1 MTIDPQTQF
10 PEFYGNRVALALASA
25 KRWTVSGKLNEDS
38 KGKAP
43 IDVRHLIDTNGRVRG
58 AWATDSQCLV
68 DLPEL
73 TRRLPNAANAAFYL
87 QASTDGLVVIDIEPG
102 CPREIAQNLL
112 ALAGAVYTE
121 TSMSGKGY
129 HLVTP
134 LPANFGQF
142 ENARGKR
149 VLREEHGWYEILI
162 EHWVTFTRRPI
173 EHRVLAEA
181 GAMDLTQAE
190 FASFEDV
197 YASLAKVAK
206 PSRSVSMGDVVEE
219 QPKILAMGRVIRQS
233 LANAESRLK
242 DPDAF
247 GNDMSRYEFSVLGV
261 LYRQIHFQAGL
272 VEGERQIKYSLSD
285 RAWLLYL
292 AAKEVLPPR
301 DKHREQRNGRPF
313 LLDRAAA
320 MVALSNDENHQP
332 RSH

>member
-1 MTIDPQTQF
+1 MDPQKQF
-10 PEFYGNRVALALASA
+10 PEFYGNKVALALATA
-25 KRWTVSGKLNEDS
+25 KRWTVSGKLGENGS

-43 IDVRHLIDTNGRVRG
+43 IDMRHLLDTGRVRG
-58 AWATDSQCLV
+58 AWATDAQCLV

-73 TRRLPNAANAAFYL
+73 TRRLPEAANAAFYL

-102 CPREIAQNLL
+102 CPPQVAQNLL
-112 ALAGAVYTE
+112 ALPGAVYTE

-142 ENARGKR
+142 ENAKGKR
-149 VLREEHGWYEILI
+149 VLREKHGWYEILI
-162 EHWVTFTRRPI
+162 EHWVTFTRRQIDPG
-173 EHRVLAEA
+173 VLVEA
-181 GAMDLTQAE
+181 SALDLTEAE
-190 FASFEDV
+190 FGSFEDL

-206 PSRSVSMGDVVEE
+206 PSRSASMGDVVEE
-219 QPKILAMGRVIRQS
+219 QPKIPAMGRVIRQS

-261 LYRQIHFQAGL
+261 LHRQIQFEAAT
-272 VEGERQIKYSLSD
+272 VEDERRIKYSPSD

-301 DKHREQRNGRPF
+301 AKHREQRSGRPF
-313 LLDRAAA
+313 LLHRAAE
-320 MVALSNDENHQP
+320 MVALSSEEISN
-332 RSH
+332 